1 MNKDSQRCV
10 KTHRI
15 GAEAISARKLLL
27 SYKFKNTQLIR
38 SPYLFNLVGLKPFFR
53 ADDLPTLEQVC
64 MVLFSEIR
72 GYGLLQKLI

>member
-10 KTHRI
+10 KTDRI
-15 GAEAISARKLLL
+15 GVEAISARKFLL

-38 SPYLFNLVGLKPFFR
+38 SPYVFNLVGLKPFFR
-53 ADDLPTLEQVC
+53 ADDLPILEQVC

-72 GYGLLQKLI
+72 GYGL